1 VITLFFL
8 KTNASGVFIGP
19 TNIQLVQKYKIYEW
33 LEMTQLGSPKMA
45 FDINPKK
52 VVHCPTSAYVRQI
65 VVLD

>member
-1 VITLFFL
+1 VITLVFF

-45 FDINPKK
+45 FAINPKK
-52 VVHCPTSAYVRQI
+52 VVHLMPK
-65 VVLD
+65 VVLQEL